1 MRTTSAPSP
10 ISWAI
15 STCRSTA
22 RPSLWPWWSAAWK
35 NTSWRKSPACIT
47 VKPKQ
52 IVEIG
57 PFKIEFIHVTHSI
70 VSAVA
75 LAITTPLGVI
85 IHTGDFKVDPTPTDN
100 ELFDLH
106 TLADY
111 GKRGVLLLLSDST
124 NSDRPGYTES
134 ERAVRPRMEEIFNR
148 AERRVVV
155 SCFSSSIHRIQLV
168 LDLAQECGR
177 RVAVI
182 GRSMVSVTEIAHSL
196 GLLDIPDGILLRPQ
210 DAMGVAAD
218 KVTFLISGT
227 QGEPMSALS
236 RVAVDNHKH
245 VSVEKGDTVV
255 LSSRIIPGN
264 EKAIFRM
271 IDHMA
276 RRGADVLYGS
286 MNPPLHVSGHAS
298 VEEMKLVLNL
308 VRPRYFMPIH
318 GEFRQLSKH
327 ARLAEHLRFAG
338 LEESFIM
345 ESGEILEIDHHG
357 ARKAGK
363 VPVGHVCID
372 SGSVDDV
379 VQDMVIRD
387 RRHLSEDGIVL
398 PIIAINRNSGRM
410 ESLPE
415 IVSRGFNAGDGVGV
429 HRESPPVR
437 GQNSGRLESGGEDRL
452 GRHEGKDPRG
462 PEALHR
468 EGDVAA
474 SADHAGDSGSIAAR
488 YLEDASGFRGSAA
501 RLIVPADEAG
511 IAAALREA
519 SAAGVPVTVAG
530 GGTGVTGGGVPLGG
544 WVLSVEKLNRLE
556 IHPGFAIAGAGVPL
570 RDLQA
575 AAQRTGQFYPPD
587 PTENSAFLGGTIST
601 NASGSRSFRFG
612 ATRRWVK
619 CLRVVLA
626 DGRRLDLRRG
636 DALDFDPGTDSA
648 ARCHQEHRRLPLAA
662 GDGLA

>member
-1 MRTTSAPSP
+1 MTDQKLQVIPLGGLGEFGMNMT
-10 ISWAI
+10 AI
-15 STCRSTA
+15 RYGEDMIVVDSGMMFPDAELLGVDLVMPDLTFLKESQSQVRALLLTHGHEDHIGAVPYFLNEINVPVYGTA
-22 RPSLWPWWSAAWK
+22 FTLALVDRRMEEYDLEEEPVFH
-35 NTSWRKSPACIT
+35 T

-57 PFKIEFIHVTHSI
+57 PFKVEFINVTHSI

-124 NSDRPGYTES
+124 NADRPGYTES

-148 AERRVVV
+148 AESRIVV

-168 LDLAQECGR
+168 LDLAQEYGR
-177 RVAVI
+177 RVAVF

-210 DAMGVAAD
+210 DAMDVAPN
-218 KVTFLISGT
+218 KVAFLISGT
-227 QGEPMSALS
+227 QGEPMSALA

-245 VSVEKGDTVV
+245 ASVERGDTVV

-276 RRGADVLYGS
+276 KRGADVMYGS
-286 MNPPLHVSGHAS
+286 MNPPLHVSGHGS

-338 LEESFIM
+338 LENSFVM
-345 ESGEILEIDHHG
+345 ETGDILEIDHHG
-357 ARKAGK
+357 ARVAGK
-363 VPVGHVCID
+363 APVGRVCID

-379 VQDMVIRD
+379 VQEMVIRD

-398 PIIAINRNSGRM
+398 PIIAIDSHTGRM
-410 ESLPE
+410 EGLPE
-415 IVSRGFNAGDGVGV
+415 IVSRGF
-429 HRESPPVR
+429 
-437 GQNSGRLESGGEDRL
+437 
-452 GRHEGKDPRG
+452 
-462 PEALHR
+462 AL
-468 EGDVAA
+468 
-474 SADHAGDSGSIAAR
+474 
-488 YLEDASGFRGSAA
+488 
-501 RLIVPADEAG
+501 ADEGSEFMQNARQIVARTMEG
-511 IAAALREA
+511 SNQEEKTDW
-519 SAAGVPVTVAG
+519 GVMKEKIRADLKRYIVKETQRRPLIMPVI
-530 GGTGVTGGGVPLGG
+530 
-544 WVLSVEKLNRLE
+544 LE
-556 IHPGFAIAGAGVPL
+556 V
-570 RDLQA
+570 
-575 AAQRTGQFYPPD
+575 
-587 PTENSAFLGGTIST
+587 
-601 NASGSRSFRFG
+601 
-612 ATRRWVK
+612 
-619 CLRVVLA
+619 
-626 DGRRLDLRRG
+626 
-636 DALDFDPGTDSA
+636 
-648 ARCHQEHRRLPLAA
+648 
-662 GDGLA
+662 

>member
-1 MRTTSAPSP
+1 MADHKLQVIPLGGLGEFGMNMT
-10 ISWAI
+10 AI
-15 STCRSTA
+15 RYADNIIVVDCGMMFPEAELLGVDLVMPDLTFLKENQDQIRAVILTHGHEDHIGA
-22 RPSLWPWWSAAWK
+22 VPYFLTEIDVPVYGTDFTLALVDRRMEEYDLDEEP
-35 NTSWRKSPACIT
+35 RFIHI
-47 VKPKQ
+47 KPKQ

-124 NSDRPGYTES
+124 NSDRAGYTES

-168 LDLAQECGR
+168 LDLAQEFGR
-177 RVAVI
+177 RVAVV

-210 DAMGVAAD
+210 DAMNLAPD
-218 KVTFLISGT
+218 KVAFLVSGT

-245 VSVEKGDTVV
+245 VSVEQGDTVV
-255 LSSRIIPGN
+255 LSARIIPGN

-308 VRPRYFMPIH
+308 VRPRFFMPIH
-318 GEFRQLSKH
+318 GEYRQLTKH
-327 ARLAEHLRFAG
+327 ARLADHLRFAG
-338 LEESFIM
+338 LEETFVM
-345 ESGEILEIDHHG
+345 ETGDVLEIDHHG
-357 ARKAGK
+357 ARKAGR
-363 VPVGHVCID
+363 VPVGRVCID
-372 SGSVDDV
+372 SGSIDDV
-379 VQDMVIRD
+379 VQEVVIRD

-398 PIIAINRNSGRM
+398 PIIAINRHTGRI

-415 IVSRGFNAGDGVGV
+415 IVSRGF
-429 HRESPPVR
+429 
-437 GQNSGRLESGGEDRL
+437 
-452 GRHEGKDPRG
+452 
-462 PEALHR
+462 ALA
-468 EGDVAA
+468 E
-474 SADHAGDSGSIAAR
+474 
-488 YLEDASGFRGSAA
+488 EGSAFMQSA
-501 RLIVPADEAG
+501 RQVVAKTLEGSNQEEKTDWGVMKEKIRADLKRFIVKETSRRPLIM
-511 IAAALREA
+511 
-519 SAAGVPVTVAG
+519 PVI
-530 GGTGVTGGGVPLGG
+530 
-544 WVLSVEKLNRLE
+544 LE
-556 IHPGFAIAGAGVPL
+556 V
-570 RDLQA
+570 
-575 AAQRTGQFYPPD
+575 
-587 PTENSAFLGGTIST
+587 
-601 NASGSRSFRFG
+601 
-612 ATRRWVK
+612 
-619 CLRVVLA
+619 
-626 DGRRLDLRRG
+626 
-636 DALDFDPGTDSA
+636 
-648 ARCHQEHRRLPLAA
+648 
-662 GDGLA
+662 